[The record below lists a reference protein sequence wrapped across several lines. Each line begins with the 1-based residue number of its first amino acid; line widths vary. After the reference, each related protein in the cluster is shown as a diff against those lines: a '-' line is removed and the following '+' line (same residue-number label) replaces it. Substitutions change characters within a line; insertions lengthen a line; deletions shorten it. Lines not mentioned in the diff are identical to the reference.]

1 MSKVKVNLKMQWND
15 VDDEIGDDEITD
27 ETELDMVRVQI
38 QDDRQVYEYPRQV
51 FIEHLRAHSKMHIL
65 YKTITRQ
72 LPNGIWILCDDPAIL
87 GGYTAFALREMNS
100 AWNTCSMH
108 CYTSDQYENFMEPGL
123 RLDLQPD
130 TSAQFLAEVKQCIQ
144 ASIKRF

>member
-1 MSKVKVNLKMQWND
+1 MSNVKLTMQWNEVEKND
-15 VDDEIGDDEITD
+15 DDDEIGD

-38 QDDRQVYEYPRQV
+38 QGDRQVYEYPRQV
-51 FIEHLRAHSKMHIL
+51 LMKHLWAHSKMHIL

-72 LPNGIWILCDDPAIL
+72 LPNGIWILCDDPTIL

-108 CYTSDQYENFMEPGL
+108 CYTADQYENFMEPGL
-123 RLDLQPD
+123 RLDLPPD

>member
-1 MSKVKVNLKMQWND
+1 MSNVKLTMQWNEVEKND
-15 VDDEIGDDEITD
+15 DDDEIGD

-38 QDDRQVYEYPRQV
+38 QGDRQVYEYPRQV
-51 FIEHLRAHSKMHIL
+51 LMKHLWAHSKIHIL

-72 LPNGIWILCDDPAIL
+72 LPNGIWILCDDPTIL

-100 AWNTCSMH
+100 AWNTWSMH
-108 CYTSDQYENFMEPGL
+108 CYTADQYENFMEPGL
-123 RLDLQPD
+123 RLDLPPD
-130 TSAQFLAEVKQCIQ
+130 TSTQFLAEVKQCIQ